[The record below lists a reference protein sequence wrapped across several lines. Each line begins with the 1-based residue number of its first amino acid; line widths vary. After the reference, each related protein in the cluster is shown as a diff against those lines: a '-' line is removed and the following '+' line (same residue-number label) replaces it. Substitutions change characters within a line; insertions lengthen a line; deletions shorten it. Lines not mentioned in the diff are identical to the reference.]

1 MALRKYDF
9 TFKAM
14 ACSNELSIFVS
25 NKKAAKSIAAE
36 AIDAVHALE
45 ARYSRY
51 LPDSLLSKINNSAG
65 DLSGVDVDSETAALL
80 NYSQACFEQS
90 EGLFDIT
97 SGVLRTIWD
106 FTSNTLP
113 SDQELQATLDLV
125 GWEKVIW
132 KDPKFVLPIAGM
144 EIDFGGVVKEYAA
157 DTCANLCR
165 AKGIKHGLVNMGGDI
180 HVIGPHPD
188 GSSWKIG
195 IQNPDNPDEIIT
207 TVNLTHGGLASS
219 GDYQRFMTIGG
230 RRYGHILN
238 PRTGWPVPGL
248 RAVSVMAPQCL
259 IAGSTTTIAMLM
271 GDDGKEWLDSAGL
284 PYLWFDAK
292 SRLYISHGSATPQT
306 NEPIPPQTSNCQPP
320 VALDHNP

>member
-25 NKKAAKSIAAE
+25 NKKVAKSIANQ
-36 AIDAVHALE
+36 AIDVVHALE

-51 LPDSLLSKINNSAG
+51 LPDSLLTRINKSAG
-65 DLSGVDVDSETAALL
+65 DLSGINVDTETAALL
-80 NYSQACFEQS
+80 NYSHACFEQS

-97 SGVLRTIWD
+97 SGVLRRVWD
-106 FTSNTLP
+106 FKSDRLP
-113 SDQELQATLDLV
+113 NDEELQATLALV
-125 GWEKVIW
+125 GWDKVIW
-132 KDPKFVLPIAGM
+132 KDPTFVLPIAGM

-157 DTCANLCR
+157 DTCANLCK
-165 AKGIKHGLVNMGGDI
+165 AKGVKHGLVNMGGDI

-195 IQNPDNPDEIIT
+195 IQNPDNPDEVIT
-207 TVNLTHGGLASS
+207 TVNLTHGGFASS
-219 GDYQRFMTIGG
+219 GDYQRSMTIEG

-238 PRTGWPVPGL
+238 PHTGWPVPGL
-248 RAVSVMAPQCL
+248 RAVSVVAPQCL

-271 GDDGKEWLDSAGL
+271 GDNGKGWLDDSGL
-284 PYLWFDAK
+284 PYLWFDA
-292 SRLYISHGSATPQT
+292 SSQLFVSHGSATSQT
-306 NEPIPPQTSNCQPP
+306 T
-320 VALDHNP
+320 